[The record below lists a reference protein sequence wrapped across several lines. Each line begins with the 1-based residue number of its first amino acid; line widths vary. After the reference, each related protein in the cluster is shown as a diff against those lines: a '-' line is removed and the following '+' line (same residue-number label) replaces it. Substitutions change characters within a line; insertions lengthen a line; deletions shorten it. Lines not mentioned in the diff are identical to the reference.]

1 MTACNAVL
9 SSSQG
14 QPLVLWL
21 PDEDGI
27 VGLHGEYPMQASGVI
42 VDTNQHV
49 YFHHRGCKASLV
61 ISRNATPV
69 FSSENA
75 DAQEYCCVRVD
86 EQLTCEDAEHLVRRW
101 VQSHLLSHEPM
112 VTRIIGR
119 RPVRMPLSEARRQ
132 LSRS

>member
-9 SSSQG
+9 PSSQG

-21 PDEDGI
+21 PNEEGV
-27 VGLHGEYPMQASGVI
+27 VGLHGVYPMQACGVI

-69 FSSENA
+69 FSSEHL
-75 DAQEYCCVRVD
+75 DAEEYCFV
-86 EQLTCEDAEHLVRRW
+86 LVRRW
-101 VQSHLLSHEPM
+101 VQSHLLGKEPT

-119 RPVRMPLSEARRQ
+119 RPVRMTLSEARCQ
-132 LSRS
+132 LSISRA